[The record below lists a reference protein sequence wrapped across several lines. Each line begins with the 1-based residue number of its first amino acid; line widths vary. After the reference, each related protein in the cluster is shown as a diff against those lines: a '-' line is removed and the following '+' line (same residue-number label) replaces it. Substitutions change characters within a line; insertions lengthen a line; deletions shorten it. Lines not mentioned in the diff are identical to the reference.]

1 MIYQGRNLIICAGG
15 QAVAASKS
23 CSVDVSCDTQKV
35 SSPDNG
41 QWEHSIPGRKKW
53 SISTNQLLISRQ
65 LITRTL
71 AVTSYAEN
79 KKADIAEVY
88 SSGYSY
94 NNQGGTR
101 GISVCVMEGG
111 TSFYLINT
119 YDTYTDSS
127 AITSLISF
135 LNILTPSGD
144 DFFILCSNGQIKLTA
159 DIKSVL
165 VSRWGVNANDI
176 PDSFEGFGALSLIG
190 SPTWG
195 NKNIFN
201 FQGNEGAA
209 AVGKV
214 YFNNGVLITEKVL
227 KNSVAAVGA
236 VKDIRVNVPGFVYET
251 LRGKAICKSFK
262 VSGAVGNLLQGSFAF
277 EGTGPLQ

>member
-1 MIYQGRNLIICAGG
+1 MIYQGQDLIISANG

-23 CSVDVSCDTQKV
+23 CSVEVSCDTQKV
-35 SSPDNG
+35 SSPDDG

-53 SISTNQLLISRQ
+53 AISTNQLMISRQ

-71 AVTSYAEN
+71 TVTSYAEN
-79 KKADIAEVY
+79 KKADIADVY
-88 SSGYSY
+88 NSGYSY

-101 GISVCVMEGG
+101 GISVCVMDGG
-111 TSFYLINT
+111 TQFYLIST

-127 AITSLISF
+127 AITSLIST
-135 LNILTPSGD
+135 LNSLSPSGS
-144 DFFILCSNGQIKLTA
+144 DFFMLCSNGQIKLTA

-165 VSRWGVNANDI
+165 VSRWSVNANDI

-227 KNSVAAVGA
+227 KDSIGAVGSTTN
-236 VKDIRVNVPGFVYET
+236 IRVNVPGFVYET
-251 LRGKAICKSFK
+251 LRGKAIIKSFK
-262 VSGAVGNLLQGSFAF
+262 VSGAKGNLLQGSFAF